1 MDLAFSYNLSRFL
14 FLFIEIV
21 STFLKS
27 VNSIFSQGPV
37 SGPLD
42 RLDEFL
48 NQGQFLIHWG
58 THEQMSHFI
67 CSGMTRIRYINFIMQ
82 QGYWINMLKI
92 NQLLLLSSSIFCNPT
107 QIYFYGS
114 KLILGSNAIFFNSK
128 KLTQHPRCSHCMR

>member
-27 VNSIFSQGPV
+27 VNSIISQGPV

-82 QGYWINMLKI
+82 
-92 NQLLLLSSSIFCNPT
+92 
-107 QIYFYGS
+107 
-114 KLILGSNAIFFNSK
+114 
-128 KLTQHPRCSHCMR
+128 